1 VSRPSHHLLPFAA
14 AGLGIGLF
22 AGMDAAMKGLAVA
35 LGAYV
40 AMLWR
45 QALGT
50 LLSSLVYLPS
60 RSAWPS
66 RAAMRFHLMRGGL
79 SAVMAVTW
87 FYGLARLPMSEAI
100 ALSFIAPLIAL
111 YLAAVLLGE
120 TISRQ
125 SIFASLLGLSGMAVL
140 VWARVGAPGDRHLDG
155 VLAIFFSAMLY
166 AWNLILMRQ
175 QALVAGP
182 AEVTFFQ
189 SLISG
194 GWLLLALPVALL
206 LWPSMT
212 LLPNVEQWPLLAL
225 AALLTICSLA
235 LLSWAYGRAEAQAL
249 VPIEYSAFLWG
260 ALLGAIFY
268 GERLTLTTV
277 AGTGLIV
284 AGCLLATRRTRHVS
298 PVVEGAN

>member
-1 VSRPSHHLLPFAA
+1 MSRHRHLLPFAA
-14 AGLGIGLF
+14 AALGIALF
-22 AGMDAAMKGLAVA
+22 AGMDAAMKGMAAA

-45 QALGT
+45 QAFGT
-50 LLSSLVYLPS
+50 TLSAPFYLLS
-60 RSAWPS
+60 RTGWPS
-66 RAAMRFHLMRGGL
+66 RAALRFHLMRGGV
-79 SAVMAVTW
+79 SAIMAVTW
-87 FYGLARLPMSEAI
+87 FYGLARLPMAEAI

-120 TISRQ
+120 KISRQ
-125 SIFASLLGLSGMAVL
+125 SIMASLLGLAGMAVL
-140 VWARVGAPGDRHLDG
+140 VAARLGAPGERHIDG
-155 VLAIFFSAMLY
+155 VLAIFFSAALY

-175 QALVAGP
+175 QSQVAGP

-194 GWLLLALPVALL
+194 SWLLLALPVALL
-206 LWPSMT
+206 LFPSLRLWPSAG
-212 LLPNVEQWPLLAL
+212 EWPLLAL
-225 AALLTICSLA
+225 SAGLTITSLA

-260 ALLGAIFY
+260 ALMGAIFY
-268 GERLTLTTV
+268 GEKLTISTL
-277 AGTGLIV
+277 AGTGLIIT
-284 AGCLLATRRTRHVS
+284 GCLLATRSERHAT

>member
-1 VSRPSHHLLPFAA
+1 MNGHRYLLPFAA
-14 AGLGIGLF
+14 AALGTALF
-22 AGMDAAMKGLAVA
+22 AGMDAAMKGVA
-35 LGAYV
+35 ISLGAYV

-45 QALGT
+45 QAFAT
-50 LLSSLVYLPS
+50 FLSAPFYFLS
-60 RSAWPS
+60 RQGWPS
-66 RAAMRFHLMRGGL
+66 RPALRFHLMRGAV

-87 FYGLARLPMSEAI
+87 FYGLARLPIAEAI

-120 TISRQ
+120 TVSRQ
-125 SIFASLLGLSGMAVL
+125 SAIASVLGLCGMAVL
-140 VWARVGAPGDRHLDG
+140 IAARIGQPGERHLDG
-155 VLAIFFSAMLY
+155 VLAILFSACLY

-175 QALVAGP
+175 QALVARP

-194 GWLLLALPVALL
+194 SWLLLALPAALML
-206 LWPSMT
+206 FPDLRLDPDLGDYKFLFLS
-212 LLPNVEQWPLLAL
+212 
-225 AALLTICSLA
+225 ALLTITSLA

-268 GERLTLTTV
+268 DERLTV
-277 AGTGLIV
+277 ATLLGTSLIV
-284 AGCLLATRRTRHVS
+284 AGCLMAAHRPRHVS
-298 PVVEGAN
+298 PLVEGAS